1 MAYDK
6 LNLDGKVAVVIG
18 GTSGIGKVCALGFI
32 EAGVRALAASSRRQ
46 GEVDRTADQ
55 FEAMGISTLR
65 QAVDVTSKDSL
76 RQLREAAIRQ
86 FGRIDILLNAAG
98 RTKKAPSLEFKEE
111 DWDAIL
117 DCNLK
122 GSFLACQVFGEHMV
136 ARGKGKIINIA
147 SLGSYVSLG
156 DAVPYCVSKSGVAML
171 TRCLGAEWAR
181 KGVNVNAIAPGYF
194 LTPLSAPMLAIP
206 ERKERI
212 LAHIPMQRIGELE
225 ELKGAA
231 IYLASEAS
239 NYVSGEI
246 LAVDGGFLAH
256 GI

>member
-6 LNLDGKVAVVIG
+6 LNLNGKVAVVIG

-32 EAGVRALAASSRRQ
+32 EAGVRALVASSRRQ

-55 FEAMGISTLR
+55 LEGMGVSTLR
-65 QAVDVTSKDSL
+65 QTVDVTSKDSL
-76 RQLREAAIRQ
+76 RRLREAAIQ
-86 FGRIDILLNAAG
+86 AFGRIDILLNAAG
-98 RTKKAPSLEFKEE
+98 RTKKAPSLEFREE
-111 DWDAIL
+111 DWDAIM

-122 GSFLACQVFGEHMV
+122 GTFLACQVFGEHMV

-147 SLGSYVSLG
+147 SLGTYVSLS
-156 DAVPYCVSKSGVAML
+156 DAAPYCISKSGVATL
-171 TRCLGAEWAR
+171 TKCLGAEWAR
-181 KGVNVNAIAPGYF
+181 KGVHVNAIAPGYF

-231 IYLASEAS
+231 IYLASEAAD
-239 NYVSGEI
+239 YVVGEI
-246 LAVDGGFLAH
+246 LTVDGGFLVY

>member
-1 MAYDK
+1 MSYEK
-6 LNLDGKVAVVIG
+6 LNLNGKVAVVIG
-18 GTSGIGKVCALGFI
+18 GTSGIGKACALGFI
-32 EAGVRALAASSRRQ
+32 EAGVHALVASSRRQ

-55 FEAMGISTLR
+55 FEAMGVGTIR
-65 QAVDVTSKDSL
+65 RAVDVTSKDSL
-76 RQLREAAIRQ
+76 RQLREAVLQ
-86 FGRIDILLNAAG
+86 EFGCVDILLNAAG

-111 DWDAIL
+111 DWDTVM

-122 GSFLACQVFGEHMV
+122 GTFLACQIFGEHMV
-136 ARGKGKIINIA
+136 ARGRGKIINIA
-147 SLGSYVSLG
+147 SLGSYVSLS
-156 DAVPYCVSKSGVAML
+156 DAAPYCVSKSGVAML
-171 TRCLGAEWAR
+171 TKCLGVEWAR

-206 ERKERI
+206 ERRERI
-212 LAHIPMQRIGELE
+212 LGHIPTQRIGELE

-239 NYVSGEI
+239 NYVAGEV
-246 LAVDGGFLAH
+246 LAVDGGFLAL